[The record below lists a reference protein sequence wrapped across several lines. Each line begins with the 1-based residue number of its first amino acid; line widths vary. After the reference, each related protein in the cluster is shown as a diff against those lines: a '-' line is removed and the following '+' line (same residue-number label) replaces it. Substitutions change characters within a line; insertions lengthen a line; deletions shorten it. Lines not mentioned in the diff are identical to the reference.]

1 MARSSESAWTC
12 GRKKHQPVR
21 RKVFGCLTNPIVR
34 FIWPIDWEDREWV
47 GKPIQWHCSTQ
58 FCTTLVR
65 NWRLWLPPN
74 CTKLRWCPD
83 FSQYTRCGGVQM
95 RKSPTSAELKFPAE
109 SELRGSA
116 GHTILL
122 TLGLLIIS
130 ELPYALHKF
139 CFSEIAFCYISIFA
153 AHSCSSKLWHSGR
166 LASWHAQAVQF
177 LIHQLSKRCYSDS
190 TADLTNIHGT
200 YSRWNFWSK
209 ACHS

>member
-1 MARSSESAWTC
+1 M
-12 GRKKHQPVR
+12 K
-21 RKVFGCLTNPIVR
+21 
-34 FIWPIDWEDREWV
+34 FIWPIEWEDREWV

-65 NWRLWLPPN
+65 NWLLCLPPN

-95 RKSPTSAELKFPAE
+95 RKSPTSAELKFSAE
-109 SELRGSA
+109 SELRGSD

-122 TLGLLIIS
+122 TLVLLIIS
-130 ELPYALHKF
+130 KLPYAWHKILF
-139 CFSEIAFCYISIFA
+139 VKLAPVNSTFA
-153 AHSCSSKLWHSGR
+153 ADSCSSKLWHSGR

-190 TADLTNIHGT
+190 AADLTNIHHFPGEIFCQRPEHLT
-200 YSRWNFWSK
+200 NSEFLNGGWK
-209 ACHS
+209 